1 MLERQK
7 SKKEINIVLFLI
19 FVYIEYLW
27 LETEV
32 FWSKKGNQKQVEEAY
47 NRKLQKTPKQFS
59 SIAKCGGQL
68 KMTKP
73 EIRDFMI

>member
-32 FWSKKGNQKQVEEAY
+32 FWSKKGN
-47 NRKLQKTPKQFS
+47 
-59 SIAKCGGQL
+59 
-68 KMTKP
+68 
-73 EIRDFMI
+73 